1 MRAALRG
8 RTEVVVE
15 LVKAGALL
23 DRQNTVCPYPIIIHD
38 VQEHA
43 YSLVVYILI
52 VKLHVHVHVH
62 VSISHN

>member
-8 RTEVVVE
+8 RTEMVVE

-23 DRQNTVCPYPIIIHD
+23 DLQNTVCPYPIIIHD

-52 VKLHVHVHVH
+52 VKLHVHV
-62 VSISHN
+62 SISHN

>member
-1 MRAALRG
+1 MSVITQDGDSALMRAADWG

-23 DRQNTVCPYPIIIHD
+23 DLQNTVCPYPIIHD

-43 YSLVVYILI
+43 YSLVVY
-52 VKLHVHVHVH
+52 
-62 VSISHN
+62 